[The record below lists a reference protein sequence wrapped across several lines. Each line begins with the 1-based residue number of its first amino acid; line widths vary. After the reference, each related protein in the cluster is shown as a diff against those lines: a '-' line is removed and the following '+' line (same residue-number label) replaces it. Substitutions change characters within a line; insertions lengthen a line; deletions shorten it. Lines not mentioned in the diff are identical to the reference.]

1 MVQFPTRVAKRNW
14 DTLNAWN
21 FLAKLR
27 YLYSANT
34 KVISPLSRIT
44 FINFMASRCFLLFQK
59 LADKSRCPRCWPYPA
74 FISPLAKLSHVKHIS
89 DLGLIG
95 DYSSCCDSPKM
106 KKWWWCFPTFYPQH
120 SCVITVTWSVHPMR
134 GPWVMG
140 HQVTVATE

>member
-59 LADKSRCPRCWPYPA
+59 LADKSWDAGRIPHLYRLSLN
-74 FISPLAKLSHVKHIS
+74 FHMSDISPTR
-89 DLGLIG
+89 GLIG

-134 GPWVMG
+134 GPRVMG